1 MRLRIF
7 NKICPGRSM
16 ARPAALRRPMVL
28 AVAVL
33 FAFSALGCGEEDA
46 AAAAQA
52 AQDAATQQAIQELTP
67 DAVPTDNSRIMQ
79 IQRSESLPVPIITPV
94 PTGESVSVA
103 EAPVLETKD
112 TTPTPTPTPE
122 AEDETTEKD
131 PNKTGNGTPLVFA
144 VGDCTYVALGSMDK
158 TMAGEILT
166 AINAYRTRGN
176 LPPLEANMSLEF
188 CADVRSKESTA
199 CFNHTRPNGSMWYTV
214 APAYYKAELLAKD
227 YGTAKDTVDAW
238 MSTATGRQYL
248 LSPDLLSVGISVFH
262 HDGRNFCVAGL
273 GD

>member
-1 MRLRIF
+1 MKLKRI
-7 NKICPGRSM
+7 NKISM
-16 ARPAALRRPMVL
+16 KRPAACAL
-28 AVAVL
+28 AVLLACSV
-33 FAFSALGCGEEDA
+33 LGCGKEEAADA
-46 AAAAQA
+46 AATV
-52 AQDAATQQAIQELTP
+52 DPATQQAIQELLP
-67 DAVPTDNSRIMQ
+67 EAKPTDNSRIMQ
-79 IQRSESLPVPIITPV
+79 IERADSVPSPIITPV
-94 PTGESVSVA
+94 PTGESVSVS
-103 EAPVLETKD
+103 EPPVLVTKD

-122 AEDETTEKD
+122 AEEETTEKD

-144 VGDCTYVALGSMDK
+144 VGDCTYVALGSIDK
-158 TMAGEILT
+158 TMSDEILT

-248 LSPDLLSVGISVFH
+248 LSPDLLSIGISVFH
-262 HDGRNFCVAGL
+262 HDGRNFCVAAL

>member
-1 MRLRIF
+1 MKVRVLNRQYRRRF
-7 NKICPGRSM
+7 
-16 ARPAALRRPMVL
+16 AALGL
-28 AVAVL
+28 AAL
-33 FAFSALGCGEEDA
+33 FAFCTLGCGEEDA
-46 AAAAQA
+46 AAAAEA
-52 AQDAATQQAIQELTP
+52 AQQDAATQQAIQELTP

-79 IQRSESLPVPIITPV
+79 IQRSESIPNPIITPV
-94 PTGESVSVA
+94 PTGESVSVS
-103 EAPVLETKD
+103 EPPVLDTKD
-112 TTPTPTPTPE
+112 TSPTPTPTPE
-122 AEDETTEKD
+122 ADSSTEKD
-131 PNKTGNGTPLVFA
+131 PNTTGNGTPLVFA
-144 VGDCTYVALGSMDK
+144 VGDCTYVALGSIDK
-158 TMAGEILT
+158 AMAGEILT

-248 LSPDLLSVGISVFH
+248 LDPNLLSIGISVFH